1 MGQTIDLGRRIE
13 LVPMDPHFHNI
24 SIALYRQETG
34 DGPVFLV
41 HSYSN
46 REGAR
51 QRVEFVA
58 RAMAILGGLEPVP
71 GETRK
76 LRFPCRAEHLFAC
89 RRVFLEAC
97 KLDPSQPVEPRPLR
111 ILDKKSNRTITV
123 TSQGEGVYLLAAD
136 GEELDKASRIEA
148 VANGLVKLGQM
159 QVGVSGIDSVGLRL
173 RAGTRCF
180 GRFAAG
186 ARLERPGGSARAGD
200 DRLARSFV
208 GAQCSELVMSG

>member
-1 MGQTIDLGRRIE
+1 MGETIDLGRRIE

-123 TSQGEGVYLLAAD
+123 SSQGDGVYLLAAD

-159 QVGVSGIDSVGLRL
+159 QVGVSGGDSVAFGCGQAHDALVGLLLVRALNVRAVL
-173 RAGTRCF
+173 REQEMTASRGV
-180 GRFAAG
+180 
-186 ARLERPGGSARAGD
+186 LSAP
-200 DRLARSFV
+200 S
-208 GAQCSELVMSG
+208 AQK

>member
-1 MGQTIDLGRRIE
+1 MGKTIDLGRRIE
-13 LVPMDPHFHNI
+13 LVPMDPHFQNI
-24 SIALYRQETG
+24 SIALYRQEAG

-58 RAMAILGGLEPVP
+58 RAMVLLGGLEPVP

-76 LRFPCRAEHLFAC
+76 LRFPCRAEHIFAC

-111 ILDKKSNRTITV
+111 ILDRKSNRTITV
-123 TSQGEGVYLLAAD
+123 TSQGNGVYLLAAD
-136 GEELDKASRIEA
+136 GEI
-148 VANGLVKLGQM
+148 G
-159 QVGVSGIDSVGLRL
+159 
-173 RAGTRCF
+173 RAH
-180 GRFAAG
+180 
-186 ARLERPGGSARAGD
+186 
-200 DRLARSFV
+200 V
-208 GAQCSELVMSG
+208 

>member
-1 MGQTIDLGRRIE
+1 MGETIDLGRRME

-24 SIALYRQETG
+24 SIALYRQEGG
-34 DGPVFLV
+34 DGPVFQV

-58 RAMAILGGLEPVP
+58 RAMALLGGLEPVP

-76 LRFPCRAEHLFAC
+76 LQFPCRAEHPFAC

-97 KLDPSQPVEPRPLR
+97 KLDPSQPMEPRPLQ

-123 TSQGEGVYLLAAD
+123 TSQGDGIYLLAAD
-136 GEELDKASRIEA
+136 GEELDKASRIAA
-148 VANGLVKLGQM
+148 VTNGLMKLGQM
-159 QVGVSGIDSVGLRL
+159 LVGVSGGDSVAFACGQSHDSLVGLLLVRALNVRAVL
-173 RAGTRCF
+173 REQEMTASRGV
-180 GRFAAG
+180 
-186 ARLERPGGSARAGD
+186 LSAP
-200 DRLARSFV
+200 S
-208 GAQCSELVMSG
+208 AQK

>member
-1 MGQTIDLGRRIE
+1 MGETIDLGRRIE

-24 SIALYRQETG
+24 SIALYRQDDS

-41 HSYSN
+41 QSYSN

-51 QRVEFVA
+51 QRLEFVA
-58 RAMAILGGLEPVP
+58 MAMGLLGGLEPVS
-71 GETRK
+71 GEARK

-111 ILDKKSNRTITV
+111 ILDKKSNRTIAV
-123 TSQGEGVYLLAAD
+123 TGQGNGVYFLAAD
-136 GEELDKASRIEA
+136 GEELDKTNRIEA

-159 QVGVSGIDSVGLRL
+159 QVGVSGSDSVAFGCGQAHNSLVGLLLVRALNVRAVL
-173 RAGTRCF
+173 REQEMTASRGV
-180 GRFAAG
+180 
-186 ARLERPGGSARAGD
+186 LSAP
-200 DRLARSFV
+200 S
-208 GAQCSELVMSG
+208 AQK

>member
-1 MGQTIDLGRRIE
+1 MGETIDLGRRIE

-24 SIALYRQETG
+24 SIALYWQETG
-34 DGPVFLV
+34 DGSVFLV

-58 RAMAILGGLEPVP
+58 RAMALLGGLEPVA
-71 GETRK
+71 GQSRN

-123 TSQGEGVYLLAAD
+123 SSRGDGVYLLAAD
-136 GEELDKASRIEA
+136 GEELEKTSRIEA
-148 VANGLVKLGQM
+148 VANGLLKLGQM
-159 QVGVSGIDSVGLRL
+159 LVGVSGSDSVAFGCKQTHDSLVGLLLVRALNVRAVL
-173 RAGTRCF
+173 REQEMTASRGV
-180 GRFAAG
+180 
-186 ARLERPGGSARAGD
+186 LSAP
-200 DRLARSFV
+200 S
-208 GAQCSELVMSG
+208 AQK